1 MNVSRTPDA
10 RPREA
15 MRFMAAAA
23 GVVAV
28 LSGAVGASR
37 DDPELVAVA
46 VAFAALALYLYAR
59 WRDTVGSGAPGLLAA
74 GVLGCAVAAVWLAV
88 TGYRLFAVCLVVP
101 MVFGALRFA
110 GQGRRGT

>member
-1 MNVSRTPDA
+1 MSAGRSPDA

-15 MRFMAAAA
+15 MRLMAAAA
-23 GVVAV
+23 GIVAV
-28 LSGAVGASR
+28 LSGAVGFSR

-59 WRDTVGSGAPGLLAA
+59 WRDTVGTGSPALLAA
-74 GVLGCAVAAVWLAV
+74 GVLGCAAAAVWLAV

-101 MVFGALRFA
+101 MVFGALRFS
-110 GQGRRGT
+110 GRGRPGT